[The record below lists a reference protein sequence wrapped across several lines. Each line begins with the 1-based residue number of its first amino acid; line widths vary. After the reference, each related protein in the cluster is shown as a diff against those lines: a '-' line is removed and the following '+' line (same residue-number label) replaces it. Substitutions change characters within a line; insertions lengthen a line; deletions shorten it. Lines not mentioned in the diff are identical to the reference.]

1 MENRLDVLVLCSD
14 MNSPPWDFSEI
25 IHIVVYIYYMFR
37 RLNFIPHEVARSS
50 RLRTLHRYTH
60 G

>member
-1 MENRLDVLVLCSD
+1 MISPYGGGGIIMEQMDVLVLCSD

-37 RLNFIPHEVARSS
+37 EFDVA
-50 RLRTLHRYTH
+50 
-60 G
+60 